1 MTDIHRMVFH
11 HFRVLLQKLNRMPA
25 HIFHFAVF
33 CPQDHLDLADLF
45 FQCIII
51 THHNALRSLLVMMD
65 HRVHQHIQSGTLS
78 CGNRDHRNTSQ
89 HFRQT
94 VQVNLHSPLFYNIH
108 HIQCQDDRFFQLQQL
123 QGQIQIS
130 FQGRCI
136 NYVNDHIHLTVLNA
150 APCHDF
156 LDGIGS
162 QAVDARKVDHL
173 DGTAF
178 ITGMPLHTFHRN
190 PGPVCDF

>member
-108 HIQCQDDRFFQLQQL
+108 HIQSQDDRFFQFQQL
-123 QGQIQIS
+123 QSQIKIP

-136 NYVNDHIHLTVLNA
+136 NYVNDHIHLAVLNA

-156 LDGIGS
+156 LNGIGG
-162 QAVDARKVDHL
+162 QAVNTRKVNDL
-173 DGTAF
+173 DGSPF
-178 ITGMPLHTFHRN
+178 ITGAALYTLDCHTR
-190 PGPVCDF
+190 PVCNL